1 MAEAKKLNTARGS
14 GNPSQQQVIE
24 RAQIAPDGTVKIQ
37 HAKGDLQ
44 SVQIADVDLLLQ
56 FKDGSNVLIPNGAL
70 DALGDKAPV
79 FDFSGA
85 KFNSAD
91 LIKSAGKTNVVTSG
105 NVRIITDQLD
115 SHSNTPSG
123 DNSDG
128 NAQSNPQITLAPPA
142 PVAKTVSNS
151 KGSSGSGIGQGQGE
165 VPETIQ
171 PVKIEVPPTFKQGA
185 KVVGIENIQV
195 GIPTVKGTLYV
206 SADYKLQPAGTT
218 DVPVGSKTATVQTT
232 ESQATN
238 QHIVGTAGND
248 VIDHNTAFTANTGLW
263 TTTLHI
269 DLSNFTSLTGVTL
282 KIDSAANNLAGIDF
296 NASQATRTSLNTW
309 SLVLDSNT
317 IANGIDLVVKY
328 NVAADGTTPNSL
340 IAMDVEAVGKAGV
353 FNFDIIKNMFFHWKD
368 ATTSSDFV
376 EKAAD
381 GTQYF
386 VLPAKGVGYLIESGA
401 GNDTVHAGAGND
413 LVYGGTGDDVL
424 YGDAGDDLIVGG
436 AGADTINGGTGTNTA
451 GYSDATVGVTSSL
464 STGTFNGVTFTS
476 SGGGILNGGTTGTAG
491 DAAGDTLINIQ
502 NLSGSSLNDV
512 LIGDANANTL
522 SGVGGDDILEGMA
535 GADVLDGGTGTNTAS
550 YEHASASVVA
560 SLSAGTYGTVSFTAS
575 ASGGILNNGSAAA
588 AGDAGGDR
596 LVSIQNLTGSAF
608 ADILVGDANN
618 NTLSGG
624 DGNDTLQGMAGGDV
638 LDGGTGTNTASYSAA
653 SVGVIASLTTGSFG
667 GATFSS
673 SSGGIHNDAA
683 AAVAGDAGG
692 DTLISIVNLTGS
704 AFNDTLIGDANNNVI
719 EGGSG
724 SDTIDG
730 QGGTN
735 TASYSTAASGVVAS
749 LSTGTFSN
757 ATFLSSGSGV
767 LNSGSS
773 VIAGD
778 ASGDI
783 LTNITNLTGSAY
795 GDTLV
800 GDATAN
806 TLLGGAGDDILEG
819 REGADTL
826 DGGTGTNTASY
837 SGAASAVV
845 ASLSTGTFGG
855 ATFSTSGSGIL
866 NGGSAGVSGDAGGD
880 TLINIQNLTGSA
892 LNDLLIGNSSSNTLS
907 GGAGDDILEG
917 MAGGDTLDGGT
928 GTNTA
933 SYEHAGASVVASLA
947 TGTFGGVN
955 FSTVSSGVLN
965 GGTAGTA
972 GDAGG
977 DTLTNIQNLRG
988 SSYDDTLVG
997 DSSANTLEGGQGADT
1012 LIGNLGSDT
1021 ASYST
1026 SAMAVT
1032 ASLTVGTF
1040 GGIGFAAS
1048 NSGVLNNG
1056 TSGVVGDAAGDTLIG
1071 IENLTG
1077 SAGNDLLVGSTTA
1090 NILSGGSGDDTLQGL
1105 GGGDTLNGGIG
1116 TDTVSYADS
1125 SSAVVASLSSGI
1137 YNSVA
1142 FTSYS
1147 GGILNGSNSDLLIS
1161 IENLTGSNNADT
1173 LVGDSGVNV
1182 LNGGGGDDVLQ
1193 GMAGADTLDGGTG
1206 TNTASYANAAAG
1218 VVASLTGGGSTFG
1231 GVTFTGTT
1239 SIING
1244 GSSATAGDA
1253 GGDSLTNIQNLTGSG
1268 FADTL
1273 IGDSGTNTITGGAGN
1288 DTLEGMAGAD
1298 TLDGGANT
1306 DTATYADST
1315 AGVGVVAS
1323 LSAGTFGSVTF
1334 TSAIAGT
1341 VINTGTSAA
1350 AGDAGGDTLISIE
1363 NLTGTSLADTLVGD
1377 SGVNFLN
1384 GGGGDDVLQGMAGA
1398 DTLDGGTGTNTASY
1412 ANAAAGVVASLTGGG
1427 STFGGVTFT
1436 GTTSIINGGSSA
1448 TAGDAGGDSLTNIQN
1463 LTGSGFA
1470 DTLIGD
1476 SGTNTITGGAGNDT
1490 LEGMAGADTLDGGAN
1505 TDTATYADSTAGVGV
1520 VASLSAGTFGSVTF
1534 TSAIAGTVINTGTS
1548 AAAGDAGGDTLISI
1562 ENLTGTSLADTL
1574 VGDSGVNFLNGGG
1587 GDDVLQG
1594 MAGADTLDGGTGT
1607 NTASYANA
1615 AAGVVASLTGGGS
1628 TFGGVTFTGTTSII
1642 NGGSSATAGDAGGD
1656 SLTNIQNLTGSGFA
1670 DTLIGD
1676 SGANTITGGAGN
1688 DTLEGMAGAD
1698 TLDGGADTDTV
1709 TYADSALRVIASLD
1723 TGTYSGVTFTSFG
1736 GGILNGGTAS
1746 SAGDAGGDL
1755 LINIENLTGTAGND
1769 TLVGNSGNNV
1779 LIGGNGDDL
1788 LIGGAGADTLT
1799 GGVGNDTASYAN
1811 AGSAISVSLASGT
1824 GTLGDANGDTLSSIE
1839 NLIGSAYGDTLTG
1852 DTNNNL
1858 IEGGAGGDVISAGTG
1873 NDTVTYSTAT
1883 AAVTSSLST
1892 GTYNGVTFSSSAGGI
1907 LNGGTAGAAGDAGGD
1922 TLISVENLT
1931 GSDYNDFLVG
1941 DANANVLSGGIGDD
1955 TLQGLAGGDT
1965 LDGGL
1970 GNNTA
1975 SYAGAA
1981 GVVVASLTA
1990 GTFAGANGNVSF
2002 TVSSGGVLNG
2012 GSTGTASDAAGD
2024 LLINIQNLIGSNN
2037 NDFLIG
2043 DGSTNNLQGGAGNDT
2058 LQGMGGADVIDGGIG
2073 TNTVTY
2079 ANATAGVVASLTGGG
2094 STFSGV
2100 TFSGTTMIVNGG
2112 NAATAG
2118 DAGGDSLTNIQNL
2131 IGSAFND
2138 TLVGDA
2144 NANTITGGAGND
2156 TLFGMAGNDI
2166 IDGGSGGDTIDGG
2179 LGTDT
2184 ITYANSSIRV
2194 VSSLTAGTFGG
2205 ITFTSTASGVLNG
2218 GNSTTAGD
2226 AGGDT
2231 LTGIENMIGSTLNDT
2246 LVGDGSDNLL
2256 EGGLGADTLNGQ
2268 AGTDTA
2274 TYANA
2279 AAAVVASLSTG
2290 TFSGVSFSSSG
2301 GGVLNG
2307 GTTTTA
2313 GQASGDTL
2321 ISIENLTGSN
2331 YADTL
2336 VGDSAVNILSGGLLN
2351 DILQG
2356 MGGGDTLDGG
2366 SGTDTASYDA
2376 ATAGVVAS
2384 LQTGTFSGVT
2394 FTSSGGGILNGDTSG
2409 TAGDAGSDLLISIE
2423 NLTGSAFADTLVGDT
2438 NANTI
2443 DGGAGGDII
2452 NGGGGAGVDTVTYA
2466 NSTVGVVASLTAGT
2480 FGGIVF
2486 STSGSGILNGGT
2498 AANAGDAGG
2507 DILISISNLT
2517 GTGLADTLVGNS
2529 QANVLTGGAG
2539 NDVLQGMAGADTLDG
2554 GIGNDTASYA
2564 DASAGVVASLVTGTF
2579 GGVSF
2584 SSSNGGVFNNGNAAA
2599 AGDAGGDSLINIENL
2614 TGSAYNDTFGA
2625 SMSQTGFIDGGAG
2638 TDTAVIAGLTTGSQ
2652 SLSLLANLLHNMEAL
2667 NIRADAVNST
2677 VLMSAA
2683 DIQNITSV
2691 SSAPELTILANTGD
2705 AISLTLSGGQTLN
2718 TNALGGGNTDYT
2730 IMNGATTVAVVHWQA
2745 A

>member
-1476 SGTNTITGGAGNDT
+1476 SG
-1490 LEGMAGADTLDGGAN
+1490 
-1505 TDTATYADSTAGVGV
+1505 
-1520 VASLSAGTFGSVTF
+1520 
-1534 TSAIAGTVINTGTS
+1534 
-1548 AAAGDAGGDTLISI
+1548 
-1562 ENLTGTSLADTL
+1562 
-1574 VGDSGVNFLNGGG
+1574 
-1587 GDDVLQG
+1587 
-1594 MAGADTLDGGTGT
+1594 
-1607 NTASYANA
+1607 
-1615 AAGVVASLTGGGS
+1615 
-1628 TFGGVTFTGTTSII
+1628 
-1642 NGGSSATAGDAGGD
+1642 
-1656 SLTNIQNLTGSGFA
+1656 
-1670 DTLIGD
+1670 
-1676 SGANTITGGAGN
+1676 ANTITGGAGN